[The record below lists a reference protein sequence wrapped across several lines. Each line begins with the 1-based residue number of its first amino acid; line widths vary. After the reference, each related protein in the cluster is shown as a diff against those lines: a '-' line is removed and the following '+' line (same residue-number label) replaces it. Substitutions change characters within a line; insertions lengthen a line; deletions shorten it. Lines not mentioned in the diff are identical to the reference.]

1 MGHRP
6 RVAILVESSR
16 GYGRGLLRGITEYLR
31 IHGPWSVSFEER
43 DLGDPPPA
51 WLADWKGQGVIARV
65 ETRSLAKAISA
76 LGCPAID
83 LHGVFPDL
91 GIPLIDTDDRAVTR
105 LAVDHLLDRGFRTLA
120 YCGFV
125 GTNYSD
131 RRCRFFTEQV
141 REIGLTPLIYEP
153 PARVRGGGTERQ
165 EQRGWMHG
173 DDLAGWL
180 SALPRP
186 VGLMACNDI
195 RGQQVL
201 TTCRDAGIAVP
212 DEIAVVGVDN
222 DEILCELAAPPL
234 SSVALNTRRI
244 GYEAAE
250 LLARLM
256 AGEPAPTQ
264 PVLIEPLGVVT
275 RQSTDVLA
283 VDDRD
288 VAAAVRYIREHACDG
303 IQVEDVLAAV
313 PLSRSVLD
321 RRFTQVLGHSPKEE
335 ISRVRLQRIKQLL
348 ADTDLKLPQVAAM
361 TGFPHPEYLSAM
373 FKKTTGQTLGE
384 FRAANRR
391 HTPTERPRGT

>member
-1 MGHRP
+1 MVHRP

-31 IHGPWSVSFEER
+31 IHGPWSIYFEER
-43 DLGDPPPA
+43 DLGDPPPD

-65 ETRSLAKAISA
+65 ETRTLAKAISV

-83 LHGVFPDL
+83 LQGVFRDL
-91 GIPLIDTDDRAVTR
+91 RIPLIDTDDRAVTR
-105 LAVDHLLDRGFRTLA
+105 LAVNHLVDRGFRTLA

-125 GTNYSD
+125 STNYSD
-131 RRCRFFTEQV
+131 RRCQFFTELVQ
-141 REIGLTPLIYEP
+141 EIGLTPLIYQP
-153 PARVRGGGTERQ
+153 PVGVRLGGTERQ
-165 EQRGWMHG
+165 EQQGWLHG
-173 DDLAGWL
+173 DDLAAWL
-180 SALPRP
+180 SSLPRP

-201 TTCRDAGIAVP
+201 NACRDAGIAVP
-212 DEIAVVGVDN
+212 DEIAVVGVDD
-222 DEILCELAAPPL
+222 DEILCDLATPPL
-234 SSVALNTRRI
+234 SSVAPNTRRI
-244 GYEAAE
+244 GSEAAE

-256 AGEPAPTQ
+256 AGSPAPAQ

-275 RQSTDVLA
+275 RQSTNALA

-288 VAAAVRYIREHACDG
+288 VAAAIRYIREHACDG

-321 RRFTQVLGHSPKEE
+321 RRFKRVIGHSPKEE
-335 ISRVRLQRIKQLL
+335 ISRVRLQRVKQLL
-348 ADTDLKLPQVAAM
+348 AETDHKLPQIAAM

-384 FRAANRR
+384 FREANRQ
-391 HTPTERPRGT
+391 HAPAE